1 MPPPPLP
8 PALSEFLS
16 APNPSVIATLRPD
29 GGPHSAA
36 TWYLWEDGRVLVNM
50 DEGRKRLEHLRRD
63 AQVSLTVLGA
73 DSWYRHV
80 TLLGRVAVLEP
91 DTDRSSVPPL
101 HGSAVFRAR
110 SRTGER
116 LDRGRVV
123 ARLERRPAVDRLVRG
138 AAIGVTR

>member
-29 GGPHSAA
+29 GSPHSAA

-50 DEGRKRLEHLRRD
+50 DEGRKRLEHLRRN
-63 AQVSLTVLGA
+63 ARVSLTVLGA

-80 TLLGRVAVLEP
+80 TLLGSVAVLEP
-91 DTDRSSVPPL
+91 DTGLEDIDRLCRHYMGQPYS
-101 HGSAVFRAR
+101 
-110 SRTGER
+110 ER
-116 LDRGRVV
+116 DRGRVSAWIEV
-123 ARLERRPAVDRLVRG
+123 ESWHAWHGGSPWTG
-138 AAIGVTR
+138 